1 MPNSSKTRQFSAS
14 MLDTNCAFLPA
25 GTTPSK
31 TIKVGFILLQH
42 FSMMSFTAAVDVLIT
57 ANLVQSKSLFTVD
70 SYALQNC
77 SVTSDLGIDIAVSG
91 PISEIELDGE
101 DALNIL
107 IVCGG
112 LRCNYHAEPKLTRLL
127 QAADNKQLL
136 LGSLWNGVIALAQ
149 ASTLH
154 DLPCALHLD
163 NHALMQEQ
171 HCNVNLTQS
180 SYSITPRHISCVD
193 AIAALEMMLKTVERL
208 KGPAIARAV
217 KEILSCSRSSDQ
229 DNQKLVQSGDSEN
242 FPEKLRSAIQLMNS
256 NIEEP
261 IAIEEMASYLQTSR
275 RQIER
280 LFKLHLHTSPSRHY
294 LEIRLTYAR
303 RLLLQSDDSITN
315 IAIACGF
322 VSSNHFSNCFRDYF
336 KAAPSSCRNRKP
348 HSD

>member
-1 MPNSSKTRQFSAS
+1 MPNSSKTRQFSTS
-14 MLDTNCAFLPA
+14 MLDTNSAFLPA
-25 GTTPSK
+25 GTDLSK

-57 ANLVQSKSLFTVD
+57 ANLVQSKSLFTVS
-70 SYALQNC
+70 SYALQES
-77 SVTSDLGIDIAVSG
+77 SVTSDLGIDIAVNG
-91 PISEIELDGE
+91 PISEIELGGE
-101 DALNIL
+101 NALDIL

-112 LRCNYHAEPKLTRLL
+112 LRCTYHAQPKLDRLL
-127 QAADNKQLL
+127 KAADSKQLL
-136 LGSLWNGVIALAQ
+136 LGSLWNGAIALAQ
-149 ASTLH
+149 AKTLH

-171 HCNVNLTQS
+171 HCSVNLTQS
-180 SYSITPRHISCVD
+180 SFSITPKHISCVD

-208 KGPAIARAV
+208 KGPEIARAI
-217 KEILSCSRSSDQ
+217 KEILSCNRSRDRNTDQ
-229 DNQKLVQSGDSEN
+229 LVQSGDSED
-242 FPEKLRSAIQLMNS
+242 FPEKLRSVIALMNN

-261 IAIEEMASYLQTSR
+261 IAIEEMASYLKTSR

-294 LEIRLTYAR
+294 LEVRLTYAR

-336 KAAPSSCRNRKP
+336 KAAPSTCRKRK
-348 HSD
+348 